1 MTNPKKASMRLVA
14 KAEPRPT
21 KAYFESFRKIIATPL
36 DPANTIEVVRKGV
49 AASAV
54 EQAVEYFDVG
64 QKSLLGA
71 LRIPVSSFHRK
82 LAKNETLSPSESEK
96 VVRLGEITRR
106 AEETFGSP
114 KAAKEWLTTENLAL
128 GAAPI
133 SLIDT
138 EAGAAQIRRV
148 LGSIDYGSAL

>member
-1 MTNPKKASMRLVA
+1 MRIVSR
-14 KAEPRPT
+14 AEPRPG
-21 KAYFESFRKIIATPL
+21 KAYFESFRKIVATPL
-36 DPANTIEVVRKGV
+36 DPANTIDFVRKGV
-49 AASAV
+49 SASAV
-54 EQAVEYFDVG
+54 EQAVAYFDVG
-64 QKSLLGA
+64 QKLILDA

-82 LAKNETLSPSESEK
+82 LARNETLSPADSEK

-114 KAAKEWLTTENLAL
+114 QAAKEWLTTRNLAL

-148 LGSIDYGSAL
+148 LGAIDYGSAL